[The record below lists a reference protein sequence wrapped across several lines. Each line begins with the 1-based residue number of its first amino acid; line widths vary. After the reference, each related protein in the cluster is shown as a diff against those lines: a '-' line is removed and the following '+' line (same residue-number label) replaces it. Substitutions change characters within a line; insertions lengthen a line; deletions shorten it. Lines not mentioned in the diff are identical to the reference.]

1 MIVATVV
8 NPLSPSFFSS
18 FVSDC
23 LASETKPAASMK
35 AKLLPTRNVQATNK
49 PKAAGMYPRGVV
61 TAGRAKKAPPMAV
74 PAIIDAASVI
84 F

>member
-1 MIVATVV
+1 MNKKLPTDAYFSPKAYWMIVATVV

-35 AKLLPTRNVQATNK
+35 A
-49 PKAAGMYPRGVV
+49 AA
-61 TAGRAKKAPPMAV
+61 
-74 PAIIDAASVI
+74 D
-84 F
+84 